1 METLET
7 SETLFIV
14 IRPNQ
19 SFAYY
24 LRRFEVSLGPAAQL
38 HGEHFP
44 QHGLFQLC
52 WKSIQAVLCPSS
64 SLFAPH
70 QNDNLRCVSMFS
82 LMRQVFQWT
91 ESSSEDVWGV
101 CSTVSVYPWASSS
114 PSSSDAWNV
123 VLDSSSEIKVLHHF
137 GSWFI
142 IFWLIDSTA
151 NKRVN
156 TDKEEVKK
164 EDAIT

>member
-7 SETLFIV
+7 SVALFLV

-24 LRRFEVSLGPAAQL
+24 LRMFKVSLGPAAQL

-64 SLFAPH
+64 SLFSPH

-82 LMRQVFQWT
+82 LMRQEFF
-91 ESSSEDVWGV
+91 SEQNLLQKM
-101 CSTVSVYPWASSS
+101 CEVSVQLFLSIP
-114 PSSSDAWNV
+114 
-123 VLDSSSEIKVLHHF
+123 ELHLLPRLQMHEML
-137 GSWFI
+137 
-142 IFWLIDSTA
+142 FWILPA
-151 NKRVN
+151 K
-156 TDKEEVKK
+156 
-164 EDAIT
+164 